1 MFTLCPA
8 FTRLHSTNGQN
19 FVVSRNQEES
29 DSSSEEEE
37 SPRKKYRGKNQEL
50 VGKLMFYESADRRK
64 PLNLPVLVVLPDA
77 HATELK
83 NKEHV
88 LVRSFKDGKL

>member
-1 MFTLCPA
+1 
-8 FTRLHSTNGQN
+8 
-19 FVVSRNQEES
+19 
-29 DSSSEEEE
+29 
-37 SPRKKYRGKNQEL
+37 
-50 VGKLMFYESADRRK
+50 MFYESADRRK